1 MKILIIRF
9 SSIGDIAQTSPVVRC
24 VRKRYP
30 AAVIHFL
37 TKKQF
42 AGIVAHNPNIDKLI
56 LLDESLLETVKKLRS
71 EKYDVIIDLHHN
83 LRTFIIK
90 SLLLVK
96 SYSFPK
102 LNIEKWLLT
111 TFKINLLPKDV
122 HLVDRYFE
130 ACRAI
135 GVGNDGL
142 GLDYFLAEEDKVNP
156 ELTLPNGFA
165 GNYIAWIIGAKYFTK
180 ILPKEKVVEGITQL
194 LESQPNAKIVLIGG
208 KEDAERGS
216 FIADSLEA
224 QVFNACGKFTLNQS
238 VSLVAQAQVVI
249 GNDTGLTQIAP
260 AFKKPLI
267 SVWGSTST
275 VFGVAPYFGK
285 SAIKS
290 SIIEVNNV
298 ACRPCTKFGRNE
310 CPKGHFKCMKQIDV
324 IEILRAIEEVSS
336 FTKKS

>member
-30 AAVIHFL
+30 DATIHFL
-37 TKKQF
+37 TKPQF
-42 AGIVAHNPNIDKLI
+42 AGIVAHNPNIDKLL
-56 LLDESLLETVKKLRS
+56 LLDESLLETLKKLRA

-90 SLLLVK
+90 NLLLAK

-102 LNIEKWLLT
+102 MNIEKWLMT
-111 TFKINLLPKDV
+111 TFKINLLPKDI

-130 ACRAI
+130 ACKAI
-135 GVGNDGL
+135 GVANDGL
-142 GLDYFLAEEDKVNP
+142 GLDYFLAENDKVNV
-156 ELTLPNGFA
+156 EVALPKGFA

-180 ILPKEKVVEGITQL
+180 ILPKEKVVDGIKQL
-194 LESQPNAKIVLIGG
+194 LQSQPNTKIVLIGG

-216 FIADSLEA
+216 FVTDCFEG

-238 VSLVAQAQVVI
+238 VSLVKHAQVVV

-260 AFKKPLI
+260 AFKKHLI
-267 SVWGSTST
+267 SVWGSTSN
-275 VFGVAPYFGK
+275 VFGVAPYFGNSDMQSK
-285 SAIKS
+285 
-290 SIIEVNNV
+290 IIEVNHL

-310 CPKGHFKCMKQIDV
+310 CQ
-324 IEILRAIEEVSS
+324 RS
-336 FTKKS
+336 F